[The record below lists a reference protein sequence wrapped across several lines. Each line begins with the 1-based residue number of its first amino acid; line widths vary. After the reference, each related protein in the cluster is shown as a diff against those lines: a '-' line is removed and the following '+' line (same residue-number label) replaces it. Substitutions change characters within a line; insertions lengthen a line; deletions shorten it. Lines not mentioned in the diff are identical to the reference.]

1 MIARKI
7 GFLLLFSLAGCDHN
21 EAVNPVVVT
30 NDPPQLGTTSAVIE
44 GNIKET
50 GSIRPI
56 KYGFLW
62 DSAAGLNILTTT
74 NRIDLGNTDVKRIYQ
89 VALTGLT
96 ANTQYYVRA
105 YTASTDYSRIYYGN
119 EIAFKTLP

>member
-1 MIARKI
+1 MRWRTPIFFA
-7 GFLLLFSLAGCDHN
+7 LLLAACDHN
-21 EAVNPVVVT
+21 EATDPVVVT
-30 NDPPQLGTTSAVIE
+30 DDPTQLGTTSAVIE
-44 GNIKET
+44 GNIKDP

-62 DSAAGLNILTTT
+62 DSVPGTNILTAKHKL
-74 NRIDLGNTDVKRIYQ
+74 DLGSVSAAKVYQ

-105 YTASTDYSRIYYGN
+105 YAASPDYSKLYYGA
-119 EIAFKTLP
+119 EVGFKTLP

>member
-1 MIARKI
+1 MNYRIIAP
-7 GFLLLFSLAGCDHN
+7 FLFFSLMACDHN
-21 EAVNPVVVT
+21 EAVNPVVIT
-30 NDPPQLGTTSAVIE
+30 DDPPQLGTTSAVIE

-62 DSAAGLNILTTT
+62 DSLSGLNILTAKH
-74 NRIDLGNTDVKRIYQ
+74 RIDLGPTDVNIIYQ

-96 ANTQYYVRA
+96 ANTQYFVKA
-105 YTASTDYSRIYYGN
+105 YAANTDYSMIYYGN
-119 EIAFKTLP
+119 EVPFKTLP

>member
-1 MIARKI
+1 MNYRNIAL
-7 GFLLLFSLAGCDHN
+7 FLFFSLTACDHN
-21 EAVNPVVVT
+21 EAVNPVVIT
-30 NDPPQLGTTSAVIE
+30 DDPPQLGTTSAVIE

-62 DSAAGLNILTTT
+62 DSLSGLNILTAKH
-74 NRIDLGNTDVKRIYQ
+74 RIDLGPTDVNRIYQ

-96 ANTQYYVRA
+96 PNTQYFVRA
-105 YTASTDYSRIYYGN
+105 YAASTDYSKIYYGN
-119 EIAFKTLP
+119 EIQFKTLP